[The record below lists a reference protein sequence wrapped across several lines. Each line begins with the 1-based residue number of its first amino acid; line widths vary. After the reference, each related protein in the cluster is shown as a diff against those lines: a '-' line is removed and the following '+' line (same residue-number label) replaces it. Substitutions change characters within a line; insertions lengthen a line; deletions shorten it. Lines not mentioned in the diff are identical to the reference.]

1 MKIILEE
8 VIKNKYEVIVVAEE
22 VVVSTEE
29 LEDNTTPVT
38 TTERK
43 CRSKI
48 QETKLLKLP
57 NKNNARKLQGFQQI
71 IWAGNMVEHPHMLSK
86 ITEKK
91 I

>member
-8 VIKNKYEVIVVAEE
+8 VIKNKYEVNVVAEE

-29 LEDNTTPVT
+29 LEDNPTPVT

-48 QETKLLKLP
+48 
-57 NKNNARKLQGFQQI
+57 
-71 IWAGNMVEHPHMLSK
+71 
-86 ITEKK
+86 
-91 I
+91 